1 MTKLIN
7 VALWL
12 LVIPVLSVAQIN
24 NVSYRLSFNPQTNLY
39 DCYLQVNEGLA
50 IHAKDRVQLNAQLT
64 ILVPTGSK
72 IEIVQNH
79 MPLQNNQD
87 FSGSLPMEWNK
98 SNVVRKPAS
107 DPFYDYVS
115 IVPQLSPASFYNE
128 LTTGDQVKLFTCKI
142 SHVDNCGDDIRLY
155 DNQKGLPS
163 TAIGMKGGDFSN
175 GFTVG
180 GIKQKY
186 SGNATRVTPAIEVID
201 NIKSNTKNG
210 IYLETSINE
219 NAKFGPYV
227 YEWFTPAGDVVEGNS
242 LKILQPK
249 QSDYGVYQLMVTD
262 ARGCKQLKN
271 VELKNSVS
279 DQTHQLDNGENPKD
293 VSIFTNTRGNY
304 NSLQDA
310 VNIYPNPASNEFFIN
325 VETEVGTKVDIILT
339 DLNGRSILKNIAST
353 IAYQPN
359 LNVQVDASDLTA
371 GAYMVITRMNGKED
385 AQKVI
390 IVK

>member
-1 MTKLIN
+1 M
-7 VALWL
+7 
-12 LVIPVLSVAQIN
+12 
-24 NVSYRLSFNPQTNLY
+24 
-39 DCYLQVNEGLA
+39 
-50 IHAKDRVQLNAQLT
+50 
-64 ILVPTGSK
+64 
-72 IEIVQNH
+72 
-79 MPLQNNQD
+79 
-87 FSGSLPMEWNK
+87 
-98 SNVVRKPAS
+98 
-107 DPFYDYVS
+107 
-115 IVPQLSPASFYNE
+115 
-128 LTTGDQVKLFTCKI
+128 FTCKI

-310 VNIYPNPASNEFFIN
+310 VNIYPNPASNEFLSMSKRKLARKLI
-325 VETEVGTKVDIILT
+325 
-339 DLNGRSILKNIAST
+339 
-353 IAYQPN
+353 
-359 LNVQVDASDLTA
+359 
-371 GAYMVITRMNGKED
+371 
-385 AQKVI
+385 
-390 IVK
+390 